1 MSGSLVCEQGYK
13 NYPEIQESP
22 QNCKVQLGSIKQD
35 TYQDPQIFGV
45 TIQNLVFRAIWHPW
59 FVHFYCTV
67 TRLRPP

>member
-45 TIQNLVFRAIWHPW
+45 TIQNLVFRAIWHP
-59 FVHFYCTV
+59 
-67 TRLRPP
+67 